1 MLFVIMC
8 GFITF
13 SGQPMSEFLFTSE
26 SVSEG
31 HPDKVADQISDAVLD
46 AILAQDKHGRVAAE
60 TLVAT
65 GLVVMAG
72 QITTSAKV
80 NYSEIARDIIKRI
93 GYDDSSIGFDYR
105 SCAVLTAYDAQS
117 VDIAQGVDEG
127 KGLDLDQGAGDQGLM
142 YGFACDETPQLMPVP
157 IYYSHRLMERHGELR
172 RDGRLPWLRP
182 DAKSQVTVRYID
194 GKPTQIETVV
204 ISTQH
209 HPDVTHEQIKEAVIE
224 EIVKPVFPKHMLKG
238 DTKYLINPTGRFV
251 IGGPLGDTG
260 LTGRKIIVDTY
271 GGYSRHGG
279 GAFSGKDPS
288 KVDRSAAYAARHVAK
303 NIVAAGLAK
312 KCEVQVAYAIGVARP
327 VSVLVDTFGTG
338 TIADEKIG
346 KLVEKHFDLRPKG
359 IIQALNLLRPIYL
372 KTAAYG
378 HFGRDEPEF
387 TWEATDKAAA
397 LKAEAGK

>member
-1 MLFVIMC
+1 M
-8 GFITF
+8 
-13 SGQPMSEFLFTSE
+13 
-26 SVSEG
+26 
-31 HPDKVADQISDAVLD
+31 
-46 AILAQDKHGRVAAE
+46 
-60 TLVAT
+60 
-65 GLVVMAG
+65 
-72 QITTSAKV
+72 
-80 NYSEIARDIIKRI
+80 
-93 GYDDSSIGFDYR
+93 
-105 SCAVLTAYDAQS
+105 
-117 VDIAQGVDEG
+117 DEG

-224 EIVKPVFPKHMLKG
+224 EIVKPVFPKHMLGG

-359 IIQALNLLRPIYL
+359 IIQALDLLRPIYL

-397 LKAEAGK
+397 LKADAGK